1 MNHLHTF
8 CYFRI
13 LATKLAELE
22 QRLKILSGVESDS
35 SVFSP
40 SEILLQGYCS
50 SGVDL
55 SLDGKSGDDSG
66 TISSADIDESTKTS
80 RPPSEDYE
88 NDIDSLSTESGRSIL
103 SSEYSQ
109 TVDYVDGIFYNPI
122 EKDSRS
128 ISEAIAKER
137 SEDFKDLPPE
147 LAAMVQKALSDL
159 DMKEFDDETLLE
171 DNKDN

>member
-1 MNHLHTF
+1 M
-8 CYFRI
+8 
-13 LATKLAELE
+13 
-22 QRLKILSGVESDS
+22 KILCGNESDS

-40 SEILLQGYCS
+40 SEILLHGYCS

-55 SLDGKSGDDSG
+55 SVDGKSGDDSG

-88 NDIDSLSTESGRSIL
+88 NDIDSLSTESGRSIM

-109 TVDYVDGIFYNPI
+109 TVDYVSGIYYDPI
-122 EKDSRS
+122 GKDPKV

-159 DMKEFDDETLLE
+159 DMKEFDEE
-171 DNKDN
+171 AYSEGNKDN